1 MIKEHCYD
9 YYKDY
14 RESEK
19 HVANLQLMLEHT
31 YNSRQFWLKMFWLQV
46 ALNYAIILLKQE
58 KDDEDQES

>member
-1 MIKEHCYD
+1 MKKHYYD
-9 YYKDY
+9 YNDYYNDY

-46 ALNYAIILLKQE
+46 ALNYVIILLK
-58 KDDEDQES
+58 